1 MCEQSEGSLVPL
13 VAWRVRYLRSLQTA
27 ALPEN
32 ARTAA
37 AQSKSKKRKFT
48 AKSAAKPARSAR
60 SAKRGGKTSAAGA

>member
-37 AQSKSKKRKFT
+37 QSKTRKLE
-48 AKSAAKPARSAR
+48 AKSTVKPKSPAR

>member
-37 AQSKSKKRKFT
+37 KSQSKKRKFT

-60 SAKRGGKTSAAGA
+60 SVKRGGKTSAAGA

>member
-13 VAWRVRYLRSLQTA
+13 VAWRVRYLRFLQTA

-37 AQSKSKKRKFT
+37 QSNSKKRKIE
-48 AKSAAKPARSAR
+48 AKSAAKSTRPARSV
-60 SAKRGGKTSAAGA
+60 KRGGKTSAAGA